1 MDQIINNS
9 EAFIL
14 FRNILEY
21 TTERKKRSSVS
32 SLDEPDVVYDK
43 DEKSFRDSKSNL
55 EGTSESV
62 KSTNLITWED
72 VDISDHPKEW
82 PTLLKIYV
90 TTCVCLLTI
99 ATYMGASIITSG
111 LDEIKNDMH
120 VGHVT
125 AMLGLSLFIVGYSV
139 GPMFFAPLTE
149 IPQVGRQKVYLIT
162 LVIYICLQIPTALC
176 SGIGALLPLR
186 FLAGFFGSPALAAG
200 GATIT
205 DMWDSKYAQYF
216 VTSWSLCAFSGPAL
230 GPLFGAIM
238 VVAKSWRWQF
248 WFLMMLSAAVFI
260 LFFVFVP
267 ETSASNILYR
277 KTKRL
282 RKTTNNSLLQTPE
295 ELQYSQL
302 KITKL
307 LTEIFLRPIIL
318 SIREPIV
325 LSLNL
330 YLGLV
335 YSLMYLWFEAFPIVY
350 LELYHF
356 TLIENG
362 LTYLGILIGTLLP
375 TPFYF
380 YYLHKVLIPKLT
392 NNSGRIVP
400 EEVLRVSFPAAFF
413 FPVCLFWFGWTAQ
426 RSINYFSSLVST
438 LLYAAGSFLIFQTCY
453 QYLASS
459 YPNYIA
465 SVYAGNNLCRSL
477 MAASFPLFARAM
489 FKNTGP
495 SYAPVGWGCT
505 ILGIITCIMFPIPF
519 FLYTNGLKLRT
530 RSNYATH

>member
-1 MDQIINNS
+1 MDQIIKGS
-9 EAFIL
+9 EAFEL
-14 FRNILEY
+14 FRYVRGFATGNKEKSSASLPDEFHVVDEKRECFANLTKIKLE
-21 TTERKKRSSVS
+21 ES
-32 SLDEPDVVYDK
+32 DEPN
-43 DEKSFRDSKSNL
+43 E
-55 EGTSESV
+55 
-62 KSTNLITWED
+62 STNLITWED
-72 VDISDHPKEW
+72 FDISDHPKNW
-82 PTLLKIYV
+82 SRPLKVYV
-90 TTCVCLLTI
+90 TICVCLLTI
-99 ATYMGASIITSG
+99 ATYMGASIITPG
-111 LDEIKNDMH
+111 LDEIKKSMH
-120 VGHVT
+120 VGNVT

-139 GPMFFAPLTE
+139 GPLFFAPLTE
-149 IPQVGRQKVYLIT
+149 VPQIGRQKVYLVT

-186 FLAGFFGSPALAAG
+186 FLAGFFGSPALATG

-216 VTSWSLCAFSGPAL
+216 VTAWSLCAFSGPAL
-230 GPLFGAIM
+230 GPLFGSIM

-260 LFFVFVP
+260 LFFLFVP
-267 ETSASNILYR
+267 ETSASNILHR
-277 KTKRL
+277 KANRL
-282 RKTTNNSLLQTPE
+282 RKLTNNSHLQTPD
-295 ELQYSQL
+295 ELQFSKL
-302 KITKL
+302 NPSKL
-307 LTEIFLRPIIL
+307 LMEIFLRPIIL
-318 SIREPIV
+318 SINEPIV

-350 LELYHF
+350 TELYHF
-356 TLIENG
+356 TLIESG

-426 RSINYFSSLVST
+426 RPINCFSSLVST
-438 LLYAAGSFLIFQTCY
+438 LFYAAGSFLIFQTCY

-477 MAASFPLFARAM
+477 MASSFPLFARAM

-505 ILGIITCIMFPIPF
+505 ILGIISCIMFPIPF
-519 FLYTNGLKLRT
+519 VLYKYGLRLRL
-530 RSNYATH
+530 RSSYATN